1 MNEAFGWK
9 LAYKQKATGTSS
21 EAKPHLNKRV
31 LSVFVLFVFLVR
43 FVFETLIV
51 IVRVNVKVKRLGRH
65 SPEAVHTHHPS
76 LP

>member
-1 MNEAFGWK
+1 MGIVHE
-9 LAYKQKATGTSS
+9 QQQ
-21 EAKPHLNKRV
+21 R
-31 LSVFVLFVFLVR
+31 VFVVFVFFEVFGINKFVRLAR

-51 IVRVNVKVKRLGRH
+51 IVRVNVKVEHLGRH